1 MYQTK
6 SDISRHDW
14 ISLHTSLLEEER
26 KTEVSTAQSQEKD
39 LTLKELE
46 LRGVVLSKLN
56 IKERSTGLYGRPM
69 YTFISSRK
77 DATLSTNSFSSGD
90 IVGVH
95 EYGASERK
103 QLTSGVV
110 TRVSQSSIQIVLD
123 GDADELDS
131 TADGALLYLHKLA
144 NNVTYQRIK
153 TGLEELGKLTVG
165 RSSHLTS
172 VLFNEEAPKL
182 ISPRLPELLLQS
194 NGDIMLFNERLDDSQ
209 QEAVS
214 YAVRR
219 NDLAIIHGPPGTG
232 KTTTL
237 IEIIRQHIKL
247 KSKILA
253 CAPSNL
259 AVDNL
264 VERLA
269 AVGVN
274 VVRIGHPAR
283 VTSLTQ
289 KYTLDAILHNCE
301 EAELLKDIHKDISEQ
316 LNKLKKTNEKGKRHY
331 IRNEIKLFRKEL
343 RERETRLTKQILTT
357 CDVILATLTSCGND
371 GPLRHLPQEHL
382 DLIVIDECSQAIEAS
397 CYPSILR
404 APKVIL
410 AGDHCQL
417 PPTILSQEAAA
428 KGLAL
433 SLMERLI
440 GLYGDTVVRMLTVQY
455 RMNSL
460 IMDWAS
466 AALYDDRLTAHPSV
480 ANHLL
485 SQLKDVTTNDD
496 TEHALMLIDTAGC
509 DCYELNTPEEQS
521 KGNRNEAIVVSCHV
535 KNLLAAGVPETDI
548 AVITPY
554 NLQVELIRSLLR
566 NHHPQVEV
574 RSVDG
579 FQGREKEAVVISLV
593 RSNEEGKVGFL
604 SENRRLNVAVT
615 RARRHLCIV
624 GDSETVTRHTFLKT
638 LINYLCEH
646 GIVRSAHEFQ
656 NDIDTVDVEMPESL
670 ILIRDKDLKKS
681 KPDSTSDYKKVKQKK
696 ASKPPPP
703 TEEENRKRKIEFEK
717 IIKQFLDS
725 PSQTHSFAANLNS
738 YERRLIHE
746 IAGSFGL
753 KHESQGEGEERHIV
767 IRKAGEGENQSE
779 KLPSTKESSEDSKD
793 EIEEEQQV
801 YSLKREYEEI
811 IDDFVGTHANTYKFP
826 HSLSAHERQ
835 IVHAAAEERGLKHE
849 SIQEGKK
856 RYVIIHNKNSPLLVP
871 KNDER
876 LNSSIDGSK
885 VNTLKVDDS
894 SDSQA
899 LFTGAIPKAGV
910 ISNNENVR
918 PRSNVVTQTRFID
931 GKYQEVTISTE
942 SNVENK
948 LPTKECRSCRR
959 NILLQNYTVHSVH
972 CEKQKAV
979 RDEEIKNK
987 TKKPEKKTKKKNKTT
1002 QSAEKE
1008 DFDTILENFTKV
1020 RKCTMR
1026 KLLTP
1031 HAVKDSALSTLKV
1044 WVGGFGRNVK
1054 SKQPY
1059 MLTEDMASLI
1069 YPNAKMSAAVAA
1081 DLAAPIIAK
1090 IREETQAL
1098 PEDLEG
1104 FGEEVLDEVA
1114 AINLDHEPM
1123 VVDNP
1128 GQGRELNEAGGMR
1141 AKVLSFSPSHS
1152 SSSSF
1157 QGFAGRPTTSRD
1169 KSGSVIP
1176 KVKPTKDTHRS
1187 IKKSLP
1193 KPSKPKPIRTSCTST
1208 SSAPELMAD
1217 LAKAAPPR
1225 QGLRARGSKPGSQD
1239 PGFDP
1244 ATFSSMLMQEM
1255 GNLVQTKF
1263 QEISA
1268 QLVSSMEKTI
1278 STESNVENKLPTK
1291 ECRSCRRNILL
1302 QNYTVHSVHCEK
1314 QKAVRDEEIKNK
1326 TKKPEKKTKK
1336 KNKTTQSA
1344 EKEDFDTILENFT
1357 KENNT
1362 CSQPKCKTPTTV
1374 IFQLCPFCR
1383 KTFCLSH
1390 HMAEIHGCGEQA
1402 RKHARM
1408 MVSQEGVLY
1417 PGSGVPSK
1425 KPSGE
1430 RRKQMQKKLEK
1441 KMDELES
1448 QRKSKKSSKDKS

>member
-26 KTEVSTAQSQEKD
+26 KTEVSAAQSQEKGS
-39 LTLKELE
+39 TLKELE

-77 DATLSTNSFSSGD
+77 DATLSANSFSSGD

-95 EYGASERK
+95 EYGANERK

-123 GDADELDS
+123 GDADELDA

-182 ISPRLPELLLQS
+182 ISPCLPELLLQS

-214 YAVRR
+214 YALRR

-237 IEIIRQHIKL
+237 IEIIRQHIKM
-247 KSKILA
+247 KSKVLA

-264 VERLA
+264 VEQLA

-301 EAELLKDIHKDISEQ
+301 EAELLKDIHKDITEQ
-316 LNKLKKTNEKGKRHY
+316 LNKLKKTNEKRKRNH

-382 DLIVIDECSQAIEAS
+382 DLVVIDECSQAIEAS

-417 PPTILSQEAAA
+417 PPTILSHEAAA

-466 AALYDDRLTAHPSV
+466 SALYDDRLTAHSSV

-485 SQLKDVTTNDD
+485 SQLKDVMTNDD

-521 KGNRNEAIVVSCHV
+521 KGNKNEAIVVSCHV
-535 KNLLAAGVPETDI
+535 KNLIAAGVPETDI

-566 NHHPQVEV
+566 NHHPKVEV

-638 LINYLCEH
+638 LIDYLCEH

-670 ILIRDKDLKKS
+670 LLIRDKDQKKS
-681 KPDSTSDYKKVKQKK
+681 KPDSTGDFQKVKQKK
-696 ASKPPPP
+696 AFKPPSP
-703 TEEENRKRKIEFEK
+703 TEEENKKRKIKFEMIINEF
-717 IIKQFLDS
+717 LNS
-725 PSQTHSFAANLNS
+725 PSQTHSFPANLNS

-767 IRKAGEGENQSE
+767 LRKAGEEKNESE
-779 KLPSTKESSEDSKD
+779 KSPSRKDSSSEDIRD
-793 EIEEEQQV
+793 EDEEEHQV
-801 YSLKREYEEI
+801 DSLKREYEEI
-811 IDDFVGTHANTYKFP
+811 INGFIGTHVDTFKFP
-826 HSLSAHERQ
+826 PSLSSLERQ
-835 IVHAAAEERGLKHE
+835 IVHAVAEERGLKHE
-849 SIQEGKK
+849 SIGEGKK
-856 RYVIIHNKNSPLLVP
+856 RCVIIHNKNSQALVP
-871 KNDER
+871 KKDES
-876 LNSSIDGSK
+876 LNQFIDGSM
-885 VNTLKVDDS
+885 VNMLRVDDS
-894 SDSQA
+894 RDQA
-899 LFTGAIPKAGV
+899 MFTGAIPKAGV
-910 ISNNENVR
+910 TSNNENVR
-918 PRSNVVTQTRFID
+918 PRVEVVTQTRFID
-931 GKYQEVTISTE
+931 GKYQEVAISTE

-948 LPTKECRSCRR
+948 LPTKECRFCRR
-959 NILLQNYTVHSVH
+959 NIILQNYTVHSVH

-987 TKKPEKKTKKKNKTT
+987 TKKPEKRTKKKNKIT
-1002 QSAEKE
+1002 QSAEEE
-1008 DFDTILENFTKV
+1008 DFDSILEK
-1020 RKCTMR
+1020 
-1026 KLLTP
+1026 
-1031 HAVKDSALSTLKV
+1031 
-1044 WVGGFGRNVK
+1044 
-1054 SKQPY
+1054 
-1059 MLTEDMASLI
+1059 
-1069 YPNAKMSAAVAA
+1069 
-1081 DLAAPIIAK
+1081 
-1090 IREETQAL
+1090 
-1098 PEDLEG
+1098 
-1104 FGEEVLDEVA
+1104 
-1114 AINLDHEPM
+1114 
-1123 VVDNP
+1123 
-1128 GQGRELNEAGGMR
+1128 
-1141 AKVLSFSPSHS
+1141 
-1152 SSSSF
+1152 
-1157 QGFAGRPTTSRD
+1157 
-1169 KSGSVIP
+1169 
-1176 KVKPTKDTHRS
+1176 
-1187 IKKSLP
+1187 
-1193 KPSKPKPIRTSCTST
+1193 
-1208 SSAPELMAD
+1208 
-1217 LAKAAPPR
+1217 
-1225 QGLRARGSKPGSQD
+1225 
-1239 PGFDP
+1239 
-1244 ATFSSMLMQEM
+1244 
-1255 GNLVQTKF
+1255 
-1263 QEISA
+1263 
-1268 QLVSSMEKTI
+1268 
-1278 STESNVENKLPTK
+1278 
-1291 ECRSCRRNILL
+1291 
-1302 QNYTVHSVHCEK
+1302 
-1314 QKAVRDEEIKNK
+1314 
-1326 TKKPEKKTKK
+1326 
-1336 KNKTTQSA
+1336 
-1344 EKEDFDTILENFT
+1344 FT

-1402 RKHARM
+1402 RRHARM

-1425 KPSGE
+1425 KPSE
-1430 RRKQMQKKLEK
+1430 EKRKQMQKKLEK
-1441 KMDELES
+1441 KMGDLES
-1448 QRKSKKSSKDKS
+1448 QRKPKKSSKDKS